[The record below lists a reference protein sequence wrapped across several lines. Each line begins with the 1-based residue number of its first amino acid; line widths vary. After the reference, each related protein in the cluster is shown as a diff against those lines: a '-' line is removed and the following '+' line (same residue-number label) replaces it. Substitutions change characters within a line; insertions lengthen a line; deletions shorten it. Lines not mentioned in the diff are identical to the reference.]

1 MSWDISSLL
10 AKAFML
16 MALVSV
22 VGGVFCLFLTTQ
34 SELQIRGNLLGYVKA
49 GALIGGFSSVLY
61 FFVQVGAFNQSGL
74 SGMFDTLMISIL
86 AQSGLGF
93 SAFYRFIA
101 FFLILVLAIYKT
113 RIGRKNEITF
123 GIFSLFIIFIAMILL
138 AYSFSLIGHVAEL
151 SLLATIAIG
160 FHILAISLWLG
171 SLYPLWYLC
180 EHEKLENLKKIM
192 QRFGEL
198 VMGFVAV
205 LILSGVFLLTQLL
218 ESPLE
223 LINTAYGMTLL
234 FKLTGV
240 LGLLSLGAINKLRL
254 VPELTGVKGV
264 LHLKRSITVEITLAF
279 LVLLITAYLTTL
291 VGLSHSG

>member
-1 MSWDISSLL
+1 
-10 AKAFML
+10 ML

-34 SELQIRGNLLGYVKA
+34 SELQIRRHLSSYVNA
-49 GALIGGFSSVLY
+49 GALLGCLSSVLY

-74 SGMFDTLMISIL
+74 NGMFDTLMISIL

-101 FFLILVLAIYKT
+101 FFLILSLAIYKT
-113 RIGRKNEITF
+113 RIGRKNEIIF
-123 GIFSLFIIFIAMILL
+123 GKFSLFIIFIALLLL

-192 QRFGEL
+192 QRFSEL
-198 VMGFVAV
+198 AMGFVAV

-223 LINTAYGMTLL
+223 LINTAYGLTLL
-234 FKLTGV
+234 SKLAGV
-240 LGLLSLGAINKLRL
+240 SVLLFLGSLNKLRL
-254 VPELTGVKGV
+254 VPGLTNDPGVRQLKLCISLEISVGFIV
-264 LHLKRSITVEITLAF
+264 LI
-279 LVLLITAYLTTL
+279 ITAYLTTL
-291 VGLSHSG
+291 VGISHSA